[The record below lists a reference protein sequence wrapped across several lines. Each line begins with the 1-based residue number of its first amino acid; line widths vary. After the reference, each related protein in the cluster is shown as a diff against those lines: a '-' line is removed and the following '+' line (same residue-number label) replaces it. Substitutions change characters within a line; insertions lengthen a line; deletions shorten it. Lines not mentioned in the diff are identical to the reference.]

1 MENGLCL
8 VIWDILM
15 NLYQMR
21 CRKKLEMEAKD
32 MPSYPDSESIKVI
45 DGVVVVKRG

>member
-1 MENGLCL
+1 MFSYLGYSYEP
-8 VIWDILM
+8 VSDEV
-15 NLYQMR
+15 Q
-21 CRKKLEMEAKD
+21 KKAGMEAKD